1 MLAAISMVAGCG
13 RDDTPNVAAGQETAS
28 GLTVAATSTSAGDVA
43 PASAEALDAASQ
55 FSDASVLGFL
65 GMVNN
70 SEIEAAKV
78 ARERGSSNRVRE
90 FARMME
96 SEHTEFLRK
105 SRALATEIGMEPE
118 LPAAQELERMHLASM
133 ERLGREPRG
142 HPFDRAYIAS
152 QIEAHERVLA
162 MMQAAANDQRDPRL
176 TTHLQSGMAVIEQ
189 HRARARGVLV
199 ALGDDTAAVS
209 ER

>member
-1 MLAAISMVAGCG
+1 MLAAISIVAGCG
-13 RDDTPNVAAGQETAS
+13 RGDTPNVAAGQEKGS
-28 GLTVAATSTSAGDVA
+28 GLAVAATSTSGGDVA

-96 SEHTEFLRK
+96 SEHTEFLRR

-118 LPAAQELERMHLASM
+118 LPEAQELERMHLAAM
-133 ERLGREPRG
+133 DRLGREPRG
-142 HPFDRAYIAS
+142 QPFDRAYIAS
-152 QIEAHERVLA
+152 QIDAHERVLA
-162 MMQAAANDQRDPRL
+162 MMQAASNDQRDPRL
-176 TTHLQSGMAVIEQ
+176 TTHLRSGMAAIEQ
-189 HRARARGVLV
+189 HRDRARGLLV
-199 ALGDDTAAVS
+199 AIGEDVAAING
-209 ER
+209 R